1 MVMRIST
8 ATAARIIEKS
18 EDYIRFG
25 LQQGRLPIGS
35 AVQTGTNRWSY
46 HVSPAL
52 LSAYSGL
59 SIDEIERI
67 SKEDGKS

>member
-25 LQQGRLPIGS
+25 LQQQRLPFGT
-35 AVQTGTNRWSY
+35 AVQTGVNRWSY
-46 HVSPAL
+46 HISPKL
-52 LSAYSGL
+52 LADYSGVSMEEL
-59 SIDEIERI
+59 EAMAGGEQ
-67 SKEDGKS
+67 